1 MTAKVLFIGLDSADK
16 ALIQHWCAQGELPTL
31 ARLLEKG
38 TRAQTL
44 NPPGLFV
51 GAIWPSFYTGCSA
64 ARHGRFAYR
73 QLIPGTYE
81 TREMTTADIGGTP
94 FWRHLSEAGKKVGII
109 DVPKS
114 RLTRD
119 INGFHFVDWGTHD
132 ADFSVGFHGWPEELA
147 EDIRHRYGTDPV
159 GPCDRPGRGIPEF
172 RDFTAALL
180 DRVKRKG
187 ALSRELLGKEDW
199 DFFATVFGDP
209 HCVGHQCWHIHDAG
223 HPGHSREAADALG
236 DPLWKVY
243 KALDAEVGKLIEAA
257 GPEAKIFVLASHGMR
272 PNYAATYFLDDILRG
287 TSKSPKTRGAIYRVL
302 NQAWEFLPLQV
313 RDMLKPLQNRVREDL
328 LGGDRATRA
337 CFQIPNNGVYGG
349 IRVNL
354 KGREP
359 NGTVS
364 PGAELDA
371 LYQQLIDQLSTLIN
385 PRTGEKLVRR
395 LWRLDEWYGEGVVGE
410 FPDFFVEWNRDSY
423 IDSAEIPGKGVISVQ
438 TVSTRTGDHENEG
451 LLFVDGCAA
460 VAGEAIEQI
469 RVEDLAPTFC
479 RLLGVELAAYDGKPI
494 EALLR

>member
-1 MTAKVLFIGLDSADK
+1 MTARVLFVGLDSADK
-16 ALIQHWCAQGELPTL
+16 TLVQRWCEQGELPTL
-31 ARLLEKG
+31 SRLMRQS
-38 TRAQTL
+38 TRAKTL

-73 QLIPGTYE
+73 QLIHGTYE
-81 TREMTTADIGGTP
+81 THEMTTADIDGVP
-94 FWRHLSEAGKKVGII
+94 FWRHLSDAGRRVGII

-114 RLTRD
+114 RLTPD

-132 ADFSVGFHGWPEELA
+132 ADFSVGFHGWPEQLA
-147 EDIRHRYGTDPV
+147 EDFRQRYGTDPV
-159 GPCDRPGRGIPEF
+159 GPCDRPGRGVSEF
-172 RDFTAALL
+172 GEFTDALL

-187 ALSRELLGKEDW
+187 DLSCELLEKEDW

-209 HCVGHQCWHIHDAG
+209 HCVGHQCWHIHDAS
-223 HPGHSREAADALG
+223 HPDHSPKAVAALG
-236 DPLWKVY
+236 DPLLRVY
-243 KALDAEVGKLIEAA
+243 KALDHEVGRLIEAA
-257 GPEAKIFVLASHGMR
+257 GPEARVFVLASHGMR

-287 TSKSPKTRGAIYRVL
+287 LAHSPKTRGSIYRVL
-302 NQAWEFLPLQV
+302 NQAWELVPLPMRKL
-313 RDMLKPLQNRVREDL
+313 LKPLQNRVREDL

-337 CFQIPNNGVYGG
+337 CFQVPNNGVYGG

-364 PGAELDA
+364 PGAELDQ
-371 LYQQLIDQLSTLIN
+371 LYQTLNDQLSTLVN
-385 PRTGEKLVRR
+385 PRSGERLVKR
-395 LWRLDEWYGEGVVGE
+395 LWRLEEWYGEGAEGE
-410 FPDFFVEWNRDSY
+410 FPDFFVEWNRDSF
-423 IDSAEIPGKGVISVQ
+423 IDSAELQGKGVITVP

-451 LLFVDGCAA
+451 LLFV
-460 VAGEAIEQI
+460 AGGGVSTGSEIDQI

-479 RLLGVELAAYDGKPI
+479 RLLDVEPQGYDGQPV
-494 EALLR
+494 EALMR